1 MRTYS
6 RTLRSVALAAT
17 GAVSIGVITAFGA
30 AGAQAKAATLKPP
43 AKPVTLNYVGA
54 AYSAAA
60 LVPVFKAFEKAYPT
74 IKIKYQSVP
83 QPQLTSV
90 IQNRISGSSIDVF
103 DVDMPRLQAYNERG
117 WLYNLT
123 PVFGNLK
130 GQVDPKS
137 IDATTLGGKL
147 LAMPLQTSEQ
157 LLYYNKALLK
167 KAGISDPTSAPGK
180 PLTWQ
185 TVAAEGAK
193 AQKSA
198 GAKYGLVFDQL
209 DAYYQL
215 QPLPM
220 SLGGSA
226 GATGKGNL
234 TPDITSKPW
243 VTAMT
248 WYGNLYAKGIAPR
261 GVQASETPTLFANGE
276 TAFFVGGPWWAPE
289 FEGAKNLAYGVAAM
303 PYFKGGKVVTPTGA
317 WSLGINK
324 NSKNIA
330 ADEIFLKWM
339 GLHDGGFSQYITDLA
354 VPPSNIAG
362 AKKYYK
368 SKSLTNPNMKGAA
381 KILQFELTHSATT
394 RLKTVGYIEFESIM
408 TTAYDDIINGTPAS
422 SALQT
427 ASQQLAA
434 AWAKYK

>member
-1 MRTYS
+1 MRTH
-6 RTLRSVALAAT
+6 RTMRSVALAAT
-17 GAVSIGVITAFGA
+17 GAMSIGVLTAFGA
-30 AGAQAKAATLKPP
+30 VTAQAKTVQLKPP
-43 AKPVTLNYVGA
+43 TKAVTLNYVGA
-54 AYSAAA
+54 AYPAAA
-60 LVPVFKAFEKAYPT
+60 LAPVFKAFEKQYPT
-74 IKIKYQSVP
+74 IKIHYQAVP

-103 DVDMPRLQAYNERG
+103 DVDMPRMLAYNQRG

-123 PVFGNLK
+123 PVFGGLK

-167 KAGISDPTSAPGK
+167 KAGIAFPSAAPNK

-209 DAYYQL
+209 DTYYQL

-234 TPDITSKPW
+234 TPNITSKPW

-248 WYGNLYAKGIAPR
+248 WYGSVYAKGIAPR
-261 GVQASETPTLFANGE
+261 GVQASQTPTLFANGE
-276 TAFFVGGPWWAPE
+276 TPFFVGGPWWAPE
-289 FEGAKNLAYGVAAM
+289 FEGAKNLSYGVAAM
-303 PYFKGGKVVTPTGA
+303 PYFAGGKVVTPTGA
-317 WSLGINK
+317 WSLGVNK
-324 NSKNIA
+324 NSKNIV

-339 GLHDGGFSQYITDLA
+339 GLHNGGFSQYITDLA
-354 VPPSNIAG
+354 VPPSNLQG
-362 AKKYYK
+362 AANYYK

-381 KILQFELTHSATT
+381 AIIKYELAHSATT

-408 TTAYDDIINGTPAS
+408 TTAYDDIIDGTPAS